1 MGKSGR
7 GQAVLVSVSA
17 YVGRAFAGAV
27 VKCAVAASLL
37 VAFSIPAWAADKA
50 QLFVT
55 AEQGYGR
62 MILSFPGLYEMPKH
76 QVKMENGV
84 LAVTFDEPIDITLP
98 DVTKILPDF
107 ISVGRVDPDGRGVRF
122 ALRTKLNFNPME
134 AGEKLF
140 LDLMPANWQ
149 GMPPSLPPEIIADLA
164 RRAEEAAKL
173 AEQKRLAD
181 EAAIIK
187 PAAALRVGR
196 NPTFTRLQF
205 DWSADTKASFSM
217 DMSNIAT
224 LTFNWPV
231 PVELWQLKADMPAEM
246 KAVDNLV
253 SPAGSEIKFRI
264 TEGVTPRFYATSDRQ
279 FIVDLDVQDPQQVK
293 PIDAAALLEASR
305 PKAPVASEQDENA
318 PVVGPTPASITPFF
332 AAAGSTVRLVFPFDQ
347 DTPAAVFRRGDS
359 LWMVFDTMTGIN
371 PPPANPGFDAIAR
384 SFTVVPS
391 GDTQV
396 IKLELNGDRLA
407 TLGSQG
413 KAWVLSLGDVL
424 LTPTEPLA
432 LNRRLDREGLYE
444 MTADLQRPGK
454 VHEFIDP
461 VVGDTLSVITAYPP
475 ARGVTRDQAFVDF
488 SALRSVHGL
497 VIRPNREGL
506 DVDIDSRLAVIHSP
520 AGLTVSSIDSRRAVD
535 FGDGTSRE
543 SFIDLAALQETNPL
557 VFTRYRD
564 QLMNDTSTTDGR
576 ARDAAR
582 LQLAQYLVANR
593 FGLEAL
599 GVLQVMDEGLV
610 DASLKR
616 QLQLTTAIAN
626 AESGRAKDALE
637 VLNSDGM
644 ADDMDAL
651 LWRTI
656 AKTESGDFR
665 GARGDSLG
673 AEAGLES
680 YPAWV
685 RSRFLLAA
693 IRSSVETSDESLA
706 NHYLGM
712 VDVAR
717 LEPEQVS
724 ELRLL
729 SGRVDELMGR
739 NDQALDAYGEV
750 IAADYRPSRAEAVYR
765 TLAILK
771 QQGNLDADKAVK
783 TLAAEAMLWRGGE
796 LEAQMQKLLAEL
808 YFDRGKY
815 RAGFEVAKQ
824 ASVFHGDSS
833 ATNGL
838 ADEAATQ
845 FADLYLN
852 GRADALEPVDAL
864 SLFYD
869 FRELTPPG
877 ARGDEMIRNLARRL
891 VKVDL
896 LAQAAELL
904 QYQIDSRLKGV
915 AQAQVGAD
923 LAVIYV
929 ANRDPEA
936 ALRVLNKTRL
946 ADLAP
951 TLERQRRILEA
962 RAMIDAGRDDLA
974 LDMLSRMNG
983 RDVDLLRADA
993 HWKAHRY
1000 TKSAELM
1007 EALYAA
1013 PPAGEPMPPASRM
1026 AIVKAAVGY
1035 VLGNDALGLSRLRTK
1050 YGDQMANSPQ
1060 WAMFDFVTS
1069 QISAPSPAEFTQVA
1083 KAVSGMDSLNA
1094 FLASYQETYGAKD
1107 GLVPDGTKAG
1117 AA

>member
-1 MGKSGR
+1 MS
-7 GQAVLVSVSA
+7 LVVALSV
-17 YVGRAFAGAV
+17 
-27 VKCAVAASLL
+27 
-37 VAFSIPAWAADKA
+37 PAWAADKA

-55 AEQGYGR
+55 AEQGFGR
-62 MILSFPGLYEMPKH
+62 MILSFPGLYEMPPH
-76 QVKMENGV
+76 QVKVDNGV
-84 LAVTFDEPIDITLP
+84 LAVTFSEPIDIVLP
-98 DVTKILPDF
+98 DVTKILPDY
-107 ISVGRVDPDGRGVRF
+107 ISVARVDPDGRGVRF

-140 LDLMPANWQ
+140 LDLMPPTWQ
-149 GMPPSLPPEIIADLA
+149 GMPPALPPEIVADLA
-164 RRAEEAAKL
+164 RRAEEAAQL
-173 AEQKRLAD
+173 AEQKRLAE

-205 DWSADTKASFSM
+205 DWTADTKATFKM
-217 DMSNIAT
+217 DMSNVGT

-246 KAVDNLV
+246 KVVDNV
-253 SPAGSEIKFRI
+253 VGPAGSEIKFRVAD
-264 TEGVTPRFYATSDRQ
+264 GVTPRFYATSNRQ
-279 FIVDLDVQDPQQVK
+279 FIIDLDVQAPVEAK
-293 PIDAAALLEASR
+293 PIDAAALLEASK
-305 PKAPVASEQDENA
+305 PAEPAASSAHDGEFQ
-318 PVVGPTPASITPFF
+318 GPAMASITPFF
-332 AAAGSTVRLVFPFDQ
+332 AAVGSTVRLVFPFNQ

-391 GDTQV
+391 GDSQV

-424 LTPTEPLA
+424 LPPTEPLA
-432 LNRRLDREGLYE
+432 INRRLDTEGLYE
-444 MTADLQRPGK
+444 MTADLQRPGR
-454 VHEFIDP
+454 VHQFTDP
-461 VVGDTLSVITAYPP
+461 VVGDKLTIVTAYPP

-497 VIRPNREGL
+497 VVRPNRDGVE
-506 DVDIDSRLAVIHSP
+506 VNIDSRLAVIHSP
-520 AGLTVSSIDSRRAVD
+520 AGLTVSSADTRRVID
-535 FGDGTSRE
+535 FGDQNAARS
-543 SFIDLAALQETNPL
+543 SYVNLNALQETNPL
-557 VFTRYRD
+557 QFAIYRD
-564 QLMNDTSTTDGR
+564 RLLEDASRVEGKE
-576 ARDAAR
+576 RDAAR
-582 LQLAQYLVANR
+582 LELAQFLTANR
-593 FGLEAL
+593 FGVEAL
-599 GVLQVMDEGLV
+599 GVLKVMEGSLS
-610 DASLKR
+610 DGSLKK
-616 QLQLTTAIAN
+616 QMQLTNAIAN
-626 AESGRAKDALE
+626 TEAFRPREALE
-637 VLNSDGM
+637 VLNSDSM

-656 AKTESGDFR
+656 AKTDAGDYR
-665 GARGDSLG
+665 GARSDSMG
-673 AEAGLES
+673 AEAVIES

-685 RSRFLLAA
+685 RSRFLLSALRAA
-693 IRSSVETSDESLA
+693 VETNDSSLA
-706 NHYLGM
+706 AHFMGM

-724 ELRLL
+724 DLRVLA
-729 SGRVDELMGR
+729 GRVDELMGE
-739 NDQALDAYGEV
+739 DEQALDTYGQV

-765 TLAILK
+765 TLAILQK
-771 QQGNLDADKAVK
+771 QGRIDVAKATA
-783 TLAAEAMLWRGGE
+783 TLSAESMLWRGGE

-808 YFDRGKY
+808 YFEQGEY

-824 ASVFHGDSS
+824 ASTFHGDS
-833 ATNGL
+833 APANKL
-838 ADEAATQ
+838 AEEAAGQ
-845 FADLYLN
+845 FAELYLN
-852 GRADALEPVDAL
+852 GRADALDPVDAL

-869 FRELTPPG
+869 YRELTPPG
-877 ARGDEMIRNLARRL
+877 TRGDEMIRNLARRL

-896 LAQAAELL
+896 LAQAADLL

-923 LAVIYV
+923 LAVIYI

-951 TLERQRRILEA
+951 PLERQRRVLEA

-983 RDVDLLRADA
+983 RDIDLLRVDA
-993 HWKAHRY
+993 HWKAKRY
-1000 TKSAELM
+1000 AKAAELM
-1007 EALYAA
+1007 EALYA
-1013 PPAGEPMPPASRM
+1013 PATDGSALSQNGRL
-1026 AIVKAAVGY
+1026 AVVKAAVGY
-1035 VLGNDALGLSRLRTK
+1035 VLSNDALGLSRIRAK
-1050 YGDQMANSPQ
+1050 FGDQMANSPQ

-1069 QISAPSPAEFTQVA
+1069 QISAPSPAEFKQVA
-1083 KAVSGMDSLNA
+1083 AAVSGMDSLNA
-1094 FLASYQETYGAKD
+1094 FLASYHEIYGGKGA
-1107 GLVPDGTKAG
+1107 LVPDKAG